1 MLHTTIL
8 FYDHSLYHLQCETTY
23 KTTYTTKYDKK
34 CTTHYKEHCEE
45 HGYGYH
51 KEYKCHKE
59 PVHKCHEV
67 PIKVPHKIPK
77 KHCFQGN
84 LLRVFSTCR
93 VRLDLLSR
101 SVRRT
106 WTIISETFFLLF
118 QFFKYN
124 NDGNIYFD
132 SENIFWIKFYKK
144 TAILNHFV
152 SLYRQSVYWEKN
164 TCKQIEIAYLLMV
177 L

>member
-1 MLHTTIL
+1 MLHTIVS
-8 FYDHSLYHLQCETTY
+8 YNHSLYHLQCETTY

-84 LLRVFSTCR
+84 LSRRNFNLFSY
-93 VRLDLLSR
+93 V
-101 SVRRT
+101 
-106 WTIISETFFLLF
+106 LF
-118 QFFKYN
+118 SATLPVYEFRWQ
-124 NDGNIYFD
+124 
-132 SENIFWIKFYKK
+132 K
-144 TAILNHFV
+144 TSHF
-152 SLYRQSVYWEKN
+152 
-164 TCKQIEIAYLLMV
+164 
-177 L
+177 

>member
-1 MLHTTIL
+1 MLHTVL
-8 FYDHSLYHLQCETTY
+8 LHNHSFYHLQCETTY

-77 KHCFQGN
+77 KHCFQG
-84 LLRVFSTCR
+84 
-93 VRLDLLSR
+93 DLSR
-101 SVRRT
+101 SIDTKTV
-106 WTIISETFFLLF
+106 SDKEF
-118 QFFKYN
+118 QFVYFSVQLSNYFVQN
-124 NDGNIYFD
+124 LYFD
-132 SENIFWIKFYKK
+132 NKM
-144 TAILNHFV
+144 
-152 SLYRQSVYWEKN
+152 KN
-164 TCKQIEIAYLLMV
+164 L
-177 L
+177 